1 MSWQFNN
8 QAPIYSQIMN
18 KIKQQIISGEL
29 QLGQKLTSV
38 RELSEEAGVN
48 PNTMQRAL
56 ADLERDGFVFSVR
69 TSGRFVTEDE
79 TLIQQTREQL
89 ANDRL
94 ITFDEDMKSLGF
106 TNDEMIHLLTKYIN
120 SKGV

>member
-1 MSWQFNN
+1 MTWQFNN
-8 QAPIYSQIMN
+8 QAPIYSQIMH
-18 KIKQQIISGEL
+18 KIKQQIIAGEL
-29 QLGQKLTSV
+29 QLGQKLSSV

-56 ADLERDGFVFSVR
+56 ADLEREGFVFSLR

-79 TLIQQTREQL
+79 ALIQQTREQL
-89 ANDRL
+89 ANEKL
-94 ITFDEDMKSLGF
+94 IAFDEDMKALGF
-106 TNDEMIHLLTKYIN
+106 TNKEMIHLLNKYIN